1 MKRPGTGTGDGLT
14 FASLRRA
21 VARDS
26 FSDYLPLV
34 AWVDEEEAFLT
45 LDDGWGYAWELVP
58 TAYMFAHVHQALLGL
73 LNINFEAGTVL
84 QIHSF
89 ADPLIDGALD
99 AFLDLKTRDDP
110 LIQASA
116 RRTNDYLREGRFGL
130 DALHGIPI
138 RNFRTLLSVKT
149 RSPMAS
155 DLKRQIED
163 EFGRQGI
170 DTAACLCR
178 AVREREV
185 PASGGTFRGSVLIVD
200 DELDLADAVE
210 LLLRARGFRT
220 FKIHDGKSAVRAVA
234 ELMPD
239 MVLLDYELP
248 ELDGLQVIAQLRS
261 DPLTQGVPDLLASAA
276 KVSMADIRKADG
288 FLAKPFQEDLLYQMV
303 DRVLRSREVRS

>member
-1 MKRPGTGTGDGLT
+1 VKLQTLLPDTVQKAIGCYLSIAYGSQARGRRGPDLTTIEGKAAEACLSVFQKEQVEPIPGHPCVRY
-14 FASLRRA
+14 SLR
-21 VARDS
+21 
-26 FSDYLPLV
+26 
-34 AWVDEEEAFLT
+34 
-45 LDDGWGYAWELVP
+45 
-58 TAYMFAHVHQALLGL
+58 LGNRNYPFMKL
-73 LNINFEAGTVL
+73 VL
-84 QIHSF
+84 QEHLLAGEFYF
-89 ADPLIDGALD
+89 AVDTHDQMDIKPDYPDYEAWM
-99 AFLDLKTRDDP
+99 AV
-110 LIQASA
+110 
-116 RRTNDYLREGRFGL
+116 RRFNR
-130 DALHGIPI
+130 
-138 RNFRTLLSVKT
+138 
-149 RSPMAS
+149 

-220 FKIHDGKSAVRAVA
+220 FKIHDGKSAVRAVG

-248 ELDGLQVIAQLRS
+248 ELDGLQVIAQLRA
-261 DPLTQGVPDLLASAA
+261 DPLTQGVPVLLASAA